1 MDAGNAIALG
11 VAAAGLT
18 LLLRASARFFNQ
30 QKPLSSKPLGC
41 NLCMGFWS
49 SLAITAVT
57 THKTDIVQ
65 DTFLHLLV
73 AYGIS
78 YALLE
83 LSYRPEPPDLTQE

>member
-1 MDAGNAIALG
+1 MINTLETGL
-11 VAAAGLT
+11 AAAGLT
-18 LLLRASARFFNQ
+18 LLLRASAKITNQ
-30 QKPLSSKPLGC
+30 QKLLSRKPLGC

-49 SLAITAVT
+49 SLAVT
-57 THKTDIVQ
+57 LPQGVNQGFSADLV
-65 DTFLHLLV
+65 LRLLA